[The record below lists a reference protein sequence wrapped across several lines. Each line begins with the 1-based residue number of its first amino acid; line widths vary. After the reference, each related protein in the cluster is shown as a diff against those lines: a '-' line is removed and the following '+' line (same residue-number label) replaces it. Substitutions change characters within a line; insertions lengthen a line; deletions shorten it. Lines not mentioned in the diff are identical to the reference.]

1 MEDIR
6 IKRVEEL
13 KNAMLMNNL
22 SEANLDNLFE
32 LYDSML
38 YKTFSGEF
46 NDIFLSNYLDDSN
59 REELLG
65 LVSKYNSS
73 CFYLGE
79 FENWVDSIEGV
90 SLSDLD
96 LVSTKLLDNYDY
108 LIRLAKNGGVDTLKF
123 LSKFSGTPMFK
134 RGAIIALLRNSFYND
149 DILEEILIEMGK
161 QDGNYKD
168 FNDKQKIILCNYPEG
183 VLYKVNDDKEV
194 VITPV
199 KELKEAIV
207 KGLIGSKDDD
217 YDISTTDSSS
227 FEQAISSI
235 YTEYYEDNLN
245 EYNK

>member
-6 IKRVEEL
+6 IKRLEEL

-46 NDIFLSNYLDDSN
+46 NDIFLSEYLDDSN
-59 REELLG
+59 RNEVLELA
-65 LVSKYNSS
+65 SKYNSS

-79 FENWVDSIEGV
+79 FENWIDSIEGV

-96 LVSTKLLDNYDY
+96 LVSVKLLDNYDY

-123 LSKFSGTPMFK
+123 LAKFEGSPMFK

-149 DILEEILIEMGK
+149 DVLEEVLIEMGK
-161 QDGNYKD
+161 PEGNYKD
-168 FNDKQKIILCNYPEG
+168 FNDKQKIVLCNYPEG
-183 VLYKVNDDKEV
+183 VLYEVNDNKEV
-194 VITPV
+194 NIISSNN
-199 KELKEAIV
+199 LKKSIIKSYLGTEE
-207 KGLIGSKDDD
+207 D
-217 YDISTTDSSS
+217 YDISTIDLSV
-227 FEQAISSI
+227 FEQIVASI
-235 YTEYYEDNLN
+235 YTDYYENN
-245 EYNK
+245 YEKYKK